1 MCLFLGKVLAVAGGC
16 PENNDADVIASD
28 AENFYW
34 MYDDGCLFHQD
45 NKNLVLE
52 AYEDEECIAN
62 ARVRMSER
70 TGETGQAWRIMAEY
84 EDEDKEFRPAFALG
98 NHRMNTYDN
107 NDGWDASKRKV
118 KQYHTADE
126 VGCEVDFNADVKDI
140 KWRRPDEILP
150 KGSSPKFIKDGVS
163 RFDINQGNFGNCWAI
178 SVMANLAYVH
188 KAHPEILDQVF
199 DQNQT
204 FDDNNHTFTFRF
216 FKEDEWHT
224 VTVDDYLP
232 LNPRTKKL
240 MCCVSCDPEEF
251 WPSLMMKA
259 YAKFK
264 GSYADIEGGMMSV
277 ALNDMTGDLWREVM
291 FFKDRY
297 NEVSDWIAGH
307 GLVLAAADSSGSD
320 IGIVPWHAYSVTGFV
335 GDVLIGKC
343 VRVRNPWG
351 SGEAILS
358 EANVFNDKEDGEF
371 VLKWDTFCKHFDILT
386 AKASMAAS

>member
-1 MCLFLGKVLAVAGGC
+1 
-16 PENNDADVIASD
+16 
-28 AENFYW
+28 
-34 MYDDGCLFHQD
+34 
-45 NKNLVLE
+45 
-52 AYEDEECIAN
+52 
-62 ARVRMSER
+62 
-70 TGETGQAWRIMAEY
+70 
-84 EDEDKEFRPAFALG
+84 
-98 NHRMNTYDN
+98 
-107 NDGWDASKRKV
+107 
-118 KQYHTADE
+118 
-126 VGCEVDFNADVKDI
+126 
-140 KWRRPDEILP
+140 
-150 KGSSPKFIKDGVS
+150 
-163 RFDINQGNFGNCWAI
+163 
-178 SVMANLAYVH
+178 MANLAYVH

-232 LNPRTKKL
+232 MHPRTKKL

-264 GSYADIEGGMMSV
+264 GSYADIEGGYMSV
-277 ALNDMTGDLWREVM
+277 ALNDMTGDLWKEVM

-297 NEVSDWIAGH
+297 HEVSDWIAGH
-307 GLVLAAADSSGSD
+307 GLVLAATDSGSD

-335 GDVLIGKC
+335 GDVLMGKC

-351 SGEAILS
+351 SGESILS

-386 AKASMAAS
+386 AKDSVSDR